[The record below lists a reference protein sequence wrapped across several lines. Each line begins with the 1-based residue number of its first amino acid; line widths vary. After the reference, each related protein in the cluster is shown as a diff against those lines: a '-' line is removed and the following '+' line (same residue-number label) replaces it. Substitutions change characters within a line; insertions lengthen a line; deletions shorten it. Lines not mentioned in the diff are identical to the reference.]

1 MSYPDW
7 SHHLNPWLLSGA
19 PLCASALRRRP
30 LRPSLRTVTVQRR
43 GWGGLTMAGADG
55 YRLSDV

>member
-7 SHHLNPWLLSGA
+7 SHHLGPWLLSGV
-19 PLCASALRRRP
+19 PLCASALLCRP
-30 LRPSLRTVTVQRR
+30 LRPSLRTVTVQKR
-43 GWGGLTMAGADG
+43 GRGGLTMVGADG